1 MDNTKVL
8 NVFDLHTFKLI
19 RTVPLS
25 QTLGRIQGAKVYH
38 GMLYAFADIG
48 ASLPLYKIDPKSGHV
63 ITAHHVNIHPA
74 AHAGHRAGPHYDQLP
89 QPSPDQALVARP
101 GLLLVAA
108 RVLAL

>member
-1 MDNTKVL
+1 VDAARGVFYTAEWNNTKVL

-48 ASLPLYKIDPKSGHV
+48 ASLPLYTRSI
-63 ITAHHVNIHPA
+63 
-74 AHAGHRAGPHYDQLP
+74 
-89 QPSPDQALVARP
+89 PS
-101 GLLLVAA
+101 
-108 RVLAL
+108 RVT